1 MALGWLWWRPWVR
14 FDAVVAAVCL
24 AGVALGDIQCHLAWQ
39 AWHLVTSTFTL
50 CARPGTWSHP
60 VAFGV
65 AGVALGDIQCHLAWH
80 AWHLAIL
87 AFTLCGRRGTWRHR
101 PSVCVEGVALMALG
115 WLWWRAWVPFDAVVA
130 AAVFVACV
138 AFGDIGLHFMWQAW
152 RLLTPHNSHAHFLTH
167 NLLTHNLLTSNS
179 LTRNSLICTFPTIC
193 RPPSPKKELT
203 HTFSNTFRRH
213 LQPHTG
219 VHENIYFA
227 VWIVVFFCHLILSFF
242 LVLSFVPVIC
252 PCHLF
257 VICFVCF
264 CHFSLMSFMF

>member
-179 LTRNSLICTFPTIC
+179 LTRNSLIRTS
-193 RPPSPKKELT
+193 SPQSAV
-203 HTFSNTFRRH
+203 HH
-213 LQPHTG
+213 LQRKNSHILFQIHLEGTCSHTLEYMKIFILPFG
-219 VHENIYFA
+219 
-227 VWIVVFFCHLILSFF
+227 LSFF
-242 LVLSFVPVIC
+242 
-252 PCHLF
+252 
-257 VICFVCF
+257 
-264 CHFSLMSFMF
+264 